1 MTANASIAVIG
12 NILQVGEMKG
22 PFQSIRVAIDKEWI
36 RVGWAGMPT
45 LRHHLIAFAPAA
57 ILLLPAM
64 ILEQWS
70 YALGVPTLVVGF
82 LAYAVIIIWIHIRRM
97 NGVGAFSTS
106 RSERVARRS
115 NRRRAQ
121 QRLDENKSRSEDG
134 S

>member
-1 MTANASIAVIG
+1 
-12 NILQVGEMKG
+12 
-22 PFQSIRVAIDKEWI
+22 
-36 RVGWAGMPT
+36 MPT
-45 LRHHLIAFAPAA
+45 LRHHLIAFAPVF

-70 YALGVPTLVVGF
+70 YALGVSTLVVGL
-82 LAYAVIIIWIHIRRM
+82 LAYALLIIWIHFRRM

-106 RSERVARRS
+106 RSERVTRRS

-121 QRLDENKSRSEDG
+121 MRLDENKSESEDG